1 MHLGSAVA
9 GAHKTTPI
17 HQRKRNCTKRN
28 DENKR
33 ERDKMGTSHW
43 EALIEDMLIGN
54 YHQPKILPASV
65 KTNPLRGLQIS
76 LHKCPNLIL
85 TIF

>member
-28 DENKR
+28 DEDKR
-33 ERDKMGTSHW
+33 ERDKMKIYEDTRSLW
-43 EALIEDMLIGN
+43 ALRARLLVGG
-54 YHQPKILPASV
+54 PSGRLLA
-65 KTNPLRGLQIS
+65 LRS
-76 LHKCPNLIL
+76 R
-85 TIF
+85 